1 MIELIPNW
9 TFRTTKSFSAINDSY
24 WFYEPRSWNT
34 YMNLSTSTINELLL
48 IKKKNLL
55 NFILTVIAKDFD
67 DVYQR

>member
-1 MIELIPNW
+1 
-9 TFRTTKSFSAINDSY
+9 
-24 WFYEPRSWNT
+24 
-34 YMNLSTSTINELLL
+34 MNLSTSTINELLL